1 MIRSP
6 EKWEEGENSRYFSHT
21 RNNGS
26 NYYDPDSWDL
36 APDTP
41 QELVD
46 SFNITM
52 EQAKKWREIGLDV

>member
-1 MIRSP
+1 MTRSP
-6 EKWEEGENSRYFSHT
+6 EKWEEGENNKYFSHT
-21 RNNGS
+21 RNNGN

-46 SFNITM
+46 SFNATM